1 MLISSSQ
8 VQNAIKA
15 YGKEARIR
23 SKNKKTEPL
32 VTKEKLE
39 LAKSKKDMQ
48 AIRKKVEQTPEIRDE
63 RIANIVDAVKEGKY
77 SVSGDEIAKKMLERS
92 LVDSLI

>member
-23 SKNKKTEPL
+23 SKGKQTEPL
-32 VTKEKLE
+32 VTREKLE
-39 LAKSKKDMQ
+39 LARGKKDIQ
-48 AIRKKVEQTPEIRDE
+48 AIRKKVDQTPEIRDE

-77 SVSGDEIAKKMLERS
+77 SISGDEIARKMLERS